1 MRPSLA
7 QLEALY
13 WIARLGSFH
22 AAARHLRLTQ
32 PTISARISEL
42 EKTLGVRLFDR
53 VRQRAELT
61 ARGREILG
69 SVERMLKISDEISR
83 RARETDAMRGLLRF
97 GAVESVALLAL
108 PRLLPRLM
116 SEHPNLKVELT
127 LDIGSALSR
136 KLNARELDVAI
147 LTDPVISDHIT
158 VEPIGRVELRWVAG
172 TKLKLPQRDL
182 RPADLR
188 SVPIL
193 TNPNPS
199 TVFTVISEW
208 FGSADMEPEHVSTCN
223 SLSLMA
229 KLVAAGHGVAI
240 LPPAIMQAEIK
251 SGQIRVLSTRPAV
264 QPRVLFVAYHG
275 EPAEY
280 QPLVRMAVEAM
291 RETNLLKPI

>member
-1 MRPSLA
+1 MAEEAQVLLTDDDEPGDRDEGGATGEADLASLPESEEL
-7 QLEALY
+7 QALIQTGQERGY
-13 WIARLGSFH
+13 
-22 AAARHLRLTQ
+22 LTF
-32 PTISARISEL
+32 E
-42 EKTLGVRLFDR
+42 
-53 VRQRAELT
+53 
-61 ARGREILG
+61 
-69 SVERMLKISDEISR
+69 EISSTL
-83 RARETDAMRGLLRF
+83 EE
-97 GAVESVALLAL
+97 VEITKEQVRSLHAYLI
-108 PRLLPRLM
+108 
-116 SEHPNLKVELT
+116 EHGV
-127 LDIGSALSR
+127 
-136 KLNARELDVAI
+136 DVIAADGV
-147 LTDPVISDHIT
+147 TAYKEAKGEDPEAKRSKPEFDLT
-158 VEPIGRVELRWVAG
+158 VEPSLDSLRLYLRSIGRVELRWVAG